1 MDLGRS
7 HGRSRYPC
15 NGNGLIMATYVEGLR
30 EVVRSLEKFGVEVA
44 DLKAV
49 FKKIGNMV
57 VSDATS
63 LAPRRSG
70 ALINT
75 IKASNTKNKS
85 VVRAGSARVP
95 YAGVIHYGG
104 YNNIAPHPFLTDAV
118 AKNKQKAVD
127 EMNDGLADLIRKYNL
142 K

>member
-1 MDLGRS
+1 
-7 HGRSRYPC
+7 
-15 NGNGLIMATYVEGLR
+15 MAVHVEGLR
-30 EVVRSLEKFGVEVA
+30 EVVRSLEKFGVAVT

-57 VSDATS
+57 VGDATS

-70 ALINT
+70 ALIAT

-85 VVRAGSARVP
+85 IVRAGSARVP
-95 YAGVIHYGG
+95 YAGVQHYGG

-118 AKNKQKAVD
+118 AKNRQAAID
-127 EMNDGLADLIRKYNL
+127 EMDNGLADLIRQYKL